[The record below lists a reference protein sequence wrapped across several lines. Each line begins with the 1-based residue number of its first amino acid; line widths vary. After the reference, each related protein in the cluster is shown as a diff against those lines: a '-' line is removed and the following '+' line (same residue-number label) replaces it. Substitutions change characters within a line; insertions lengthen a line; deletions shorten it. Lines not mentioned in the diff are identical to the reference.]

1 MGQAVNAVEN
11 LKVNPT
17 VGIDKVLQVV
27 FVDAILGH
35 VGEFDAFVDRIS

>member
-17 VGIDKVLQVV
+17 VGIDKVLQFV
-27 FVDAILGH
+27 FVNEVLGYVVEFNANILRAI
-35 VGEFDAFVDRIS
+35 